1 MLGCPSLVKR
11 PSSSIAAARRPQ
23 RPRTRLAPEV
33 RRQQLVAIAARL
45 LTEHGPAGVEI
56 TALAEAAG
64 VTRPVV
70 YRFFATRQAL
80 VAGVLDTFTAGLT
93 ARYHAAL
100 AATLGG
106 TMPAIVE
113 AFIDASCDAIE
124 AEGVGPWRLMYA
136 RGADVEAATLGR
148 AALHRLLSPWLPRI
162 AELTGLSAAR
172 VELLAG
178 IVVAGGGAA
187 LDGWLEGRMRRKEA
201 VQVATRTVTALLR
214 ELSSDRARADRR

>member
-1 MLGCPSLVKR
+1 VVKR
-11 PSSSIAAARRPQ
+11 P
-23 RPRTRLAPEV
+23 RPRARLTPEV
-33 RRQQLVAIAARL
+33 RRQQLLTIASRL
-45 LTEHGPAGVEI
+45 LTEHGPGGVEI

-70 YRFFATRQAL
+70 YRSFATRHAL
-80 VAGVLDTFTAGLT
+80 IAGVLDDFTTVLT
-93 ARYHAAL
+93 ERYHAAL
-100 AATLGG
+100 AGSLGG
-106 TMPAIVE
+106 TIPTIVE

-124 AEGVGPWRLMYA
+124 DQGVGPWRLMYA

-162 AELTGLSAAR
+162 AALTGLSAPR
-172 VELLAG
+172 VELVAG

-214 ELSSDRARADRR
+214 ELSTDRAS

>member
-1 MLGCPSLVKR
+1 VPR
-11 PSSSIAAARRPQ
+11 SSRLNS
-23 RPRTRLAPEV
+23 RPRTRLTPEI
-33 RRQQLVAIAARL
+33 RRQQLVTIASKL

-80 VAGVLDTFTAGLT
+80 IAGVLDDFTTGLT

-106 TMPAIVE
+106 SIASIVE

-124 AEGVGPWRLMYA
+124 DQGVGAWRLMYA

-162 AELTGLSAAR
+162 AALTRLSAPR

-178 IVVAGGGAA
+178 IVTAAGGAA
-187 LDGWLEGRMRRKEA
+187 LDGWLDGHMRRKDA
-201 VQVATRTVTALLR
+201 VQIATRTVTVLLR
-214 ELSSDRARADRR
+214 ELSTAPRA

>member
-1 MLGCPSLVKR
+1 VKR
-11 PSSSIAAARRPQ
+11 PSSSVSAARSRRRPGR
-23 RPRTRLAPEV
+23 RPRVRLTPEA
-33 RRQQLVAIAARL
+33 RRQQLVAIASRL

-70 YRFFATRQAL
+70 YRFFPTRHAL
-80 VAGVLDTFTAGLT
+80 VAGVLDSFTTGLT

-100 AATLGG
+100 AGSLGK
-106 TMPAIVE
+106 TIPAIVE

-124 AEGVGPWRLMYA
+124 EQGVGPWRLMYA

-162 AELTGLSAAR
+162 AELTGLSAPR

-201 VQVATRTVTALLR
+201 VQIATRTVTALLR
-214 ELSSDRARADRR
+214 ELSTDRAI